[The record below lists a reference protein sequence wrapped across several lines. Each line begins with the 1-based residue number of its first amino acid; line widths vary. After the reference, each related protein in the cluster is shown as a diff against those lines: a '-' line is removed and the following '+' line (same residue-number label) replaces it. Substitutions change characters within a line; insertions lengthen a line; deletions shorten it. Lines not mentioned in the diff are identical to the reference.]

1 MEDPKVLI
9 AVPTYGRPSYLPR
22 LIASFKKI
30 NYSNKK
36 LLIIND
42 DNRVKY
48 RLKKEDKEI
57 DICNLD
63 LHLNLSV
70 KRNLFA
76 SWDWDIY
83 MPLDDDDM
91 FLPERINNH
100 IKKYEENPEI
110 VCYRNEAA
118 YNFGENRAYI
128 TGYTAFTNHSLKRKG
143 WFESLGYTSFERSNY
158 DDQSIHKN
166 ITKRC
171 EHLIESDYNNLD
183 FIYWWGNTNDETKYR
198 NTFNNDILKSN
209 FVEEASKKDYIG
221 KIDKNGYIT
230 LEPDYDCYNEIT
242 NIIKRLDVYSRT
254 VYDIHLN
261 QATAKEK
268 IKINF

>member
-1 MEDPKVLI
+1 MSEPKVLV

-30 NYSNKK
+30 NYNNKK

-48 RLKKEDKEI
+48 KLDKPDAEI

-100 IKKYEENPEI
+100 VRKYEAHPDI

-118 YNFGENRAYI
+118 YYFGENRAYI
-128 TGYTAFTNHSLKRKG
+128 TDYTSFTNHSLKRQG
-143 WFESLGYTSFERSNY
+143 WFESLGYTSFERSNF
-158 DDQSIHKN
+158 DDQSIHHN
-166 ITKRC
+166 IVNRC
-171 EHLIESDYNNLD
+171 ECLIEADYLNLD
-183 FIYWWGNTNDETKYR
+183 FIYWWGNTDDETKYR
-198 NTFNNDILKSN
+198 NTFNSDIMKN
-209 FVEEASKKDYIG
+209 ETVELASQKDYIG
-221 KIDKNGYIT
+221 KINKQGYIT
-230 LEPDYDCYNEIT
+230 LKPDYDCYNKIT
-242 NIIKRLDVYSRT
+242 DIIKRLNVYRRT
-254 VYDIHLN
+254 EHNIHLN
-261 QATAKEK
+261 QTTASEK
-268 IKINF
+268 IKVNF

>member
-1 MEDPKVLI
+1 MTEPKVLI

-30 NYSNKK
+30 NYNNKK

-42 DNRVKY
+42 DERVKY
-48 RLKKEDKEI
+48 KLDKEDKEI

-100 IKKYEENPEI
+100 VKKYEENPDI
-110 VCYRNEAA
+110 VCYRNEPA
-118 YNFGENRAYI
+118 YYFGENRVYI
-128 TGYTAFTNHSLKRKG
+128 TSYTSFTNHSLKRKG
-143 WFESLGYTSFERSNY
+143 W
-158 DDQSIHKN
+158 
-166 ITKRC
+166 
-171 EHLIESDYNNLD
+171 
-183 FIYWWGNTNDETKYR
+183 
-198 NTFNNDILKSN
+198 
-209 FVEEASKKDYIG
+209 
-221 KIDKNGYIT
+221 
-230 LEPDYDCYNEIT
+230 
-242 NIIKRLDVYSRT
+242 
-254 VYDIHLN
+254 
-261 QATAKEK
+261 
-268 IKINF
+268 